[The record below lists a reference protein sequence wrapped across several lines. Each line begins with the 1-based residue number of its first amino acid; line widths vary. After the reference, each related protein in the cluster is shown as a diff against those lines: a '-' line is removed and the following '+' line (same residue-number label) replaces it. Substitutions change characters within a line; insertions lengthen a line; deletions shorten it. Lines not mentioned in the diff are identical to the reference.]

1 MEVPDMLRSQKSLLL
16 CAGTSSIACV
26 CEYLMLP
33 MGLPVLV
40 EDAMCLLTLKEQRHF
55 IISTTSA
62 DTLSLFESIGL
73 ATRN

>member
-1 MEVPDMLRSQKSLLL
+1 
-16 CAGTSSIACV
+16 
-26 CEYLMLP
+26 
-33 MGLPVLV
+33 
-40 EDAMCLLTLKEQRHF
+40 MCLLTLKEQRHF